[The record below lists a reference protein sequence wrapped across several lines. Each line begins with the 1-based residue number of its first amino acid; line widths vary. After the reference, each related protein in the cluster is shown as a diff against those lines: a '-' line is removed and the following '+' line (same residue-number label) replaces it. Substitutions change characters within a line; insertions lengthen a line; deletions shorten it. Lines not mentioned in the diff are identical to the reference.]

1 VSRIAIIAAM
11 PGELKPLVKGWKS
24 VPTGQRFVYMWTQ
37 SAGSDEWV
45 AVCAGMGADA
55 ATRAFAQAEAV
66 GPLDAVLSIGWAGAL
81 REDASPGDFYIPNI
95 VVNAQTGE
103 RVTLAVRAQPV
114 VLVTAAQV
122 ADEAEKRR
130 LAESYKATIVDM
142 ESATIV
148 RLAQMRGLP
157 VCCMKIVTDEITA
170 KLPNLNPFINAMGQM
185 EMGRFIGH
193 VLLRPAYWPAL
204 MRLGKASGRGADH
217 LASAILHFLIDDK
230 PRDMHEINRTGN
242 IPD

>member
-1 VSRIAIIAAM
+1 MSRIAIIAAM

-24 VPTGQRFVYMWTQ
+24 VPTGQRFVYKWMMQ
-37 SAGSDEWV
+37 AGDDEWV

-55 ATRAFAQAEAV
+55 ATRAFAQAEAS
-66 GPLDAVLSIGWAGAL
+66 GPLDVVLSIGWAGAL
-81 REDASPGDFYIPNI
+81 REDGYPGEFHIPSV

-114 VLVTAAQV
+114 VLVTTAHV

-130 LAESYKATIVDM
+130 LAESYKGTIVDM

-157 VCCMKIVTDEITA
+157 VCCMKIITDEMTA

-204 MRLGKASGRGADH
+204 MRLGRASENGAKY
-217 LASAILHFLIDDK
+217 LSSAVTHFLIHRE
-230 PRDMHEINRTGN
+230 PRDVHEINRTGN
-242 IPD
+242 IPE